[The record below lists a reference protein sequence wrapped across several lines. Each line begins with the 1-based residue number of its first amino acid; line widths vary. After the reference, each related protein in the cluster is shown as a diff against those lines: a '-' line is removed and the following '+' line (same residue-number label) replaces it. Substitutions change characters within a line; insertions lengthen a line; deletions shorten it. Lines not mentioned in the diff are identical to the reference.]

1 MRRTPCVKE
10 KSGARSGEDA
20 LRKLIRNR
28 AIWLLVASFTIL
40 VTCFAQQPDSSAQQ
54 ANASGQ
60 TVSFS
65 GFVRTTAGVG
75 IPGASVRVTNT
86 DTNKSWATWTDA
98 AGKFSLPALPPG
110 HYHIEATQLGFV
122 QSASDF
128 SLSGYN
134 EKPAL
139 LTLNVA
145 TFAQLN
151 APANGAGPGRA
162 ESAANAGSGAAGG
175 GGGRGRGGFGG
186 GGFGRGGFGR
196 GGNGSGN
203 ASGGFGRGQG
213 RGTQGQGGA
222 ANANNQSE
230 QGAGGQADN
239 SSFAQTDL
247 TGIADSGDAQ
257 Q

>member
-10 KSGARSGEDA
+10 ESGARSGEDA

-54 ANASGQ
+54 ASADSGVNAPGQ

-175 GGGRGRGGFGG
+175 GRGRGRGGFGG
-186 GGFGRGGFGR
+186 GGFGR
-196 GGNGSGN
+196 
-203 ASGGFGRGQG
+203 GGFGRGQG

-247 TGIADSGDAQ
+247 TGIADSG
-257 Q
+257 